1 MSPAPIQYRF
11 QFSEDHLLTAFLRC
25 QQQARWWRPLFW
37 IRLGLGAVV
46 GLFVVFL
53 LGRGRFVPAAIFG
66 SIAAALCFFGR
77 LNAWLLRRRFR
88 RSPYHDDPITFSLSE
103 GGAHAVGRDSDI
115 RIGWA
120 TFTRARRFED
130 GLLLFQGPGVCNWLP
145 DSAADAATVTA
156 AQALVRAHIRDYRE
170 R

>member
-11 QFSEDHLLTAFLRC
+11 QFSEDHLLAALLRS
-25 QQQARWWRPLFW
+25 QQQAWWWRPLLW
-37 IRLGLGAVV
+37 IRWGLVAVL

-53 LGRGRFVPAAIFG
+53 LGRGRFNPAAVFASIVATLFLFG
-66 SIAAALCFFGR
+66 P
-77 LNAWLLRRRFR
+77 LNAWLVRRRFR
-88 RSPYHDDPITFSLSE
+88 RSPFYNEPITFALSD
-103 GGAHAVGRDSDI
+103 GGAHAVGRDSDT

-145 DSAADAATVTA
+145 DSAADAATVAA